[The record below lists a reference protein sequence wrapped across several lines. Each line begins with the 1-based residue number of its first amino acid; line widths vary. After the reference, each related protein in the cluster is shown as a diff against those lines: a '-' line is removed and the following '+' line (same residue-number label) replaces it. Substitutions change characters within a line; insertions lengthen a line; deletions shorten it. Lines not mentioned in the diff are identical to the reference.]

1 MQISLIRR
9 LSLAAAVML
18 ATAGCSAYYEYQAKD
33 MVERQMGAMV
43 FVEGGE
49 FMMGNPGGWSVRSD
63 TLPAHRV
70 VLDDFHIQKYE
81 VTQGD
86 FELFQA
92 VTDYEHSDK
101 FYDDYRDEN
110 PDRYDS
116 ELPAVA
122 SWTDAMAFCQ
132 WVGEMS
138 DHPVTLPTEAQ
149 WEYAARARGQNLR
162 YATKNGKAEAGITMA
177 PKPPSHRYDDAP
189 REEPLPNPPGTFPP
203 NTIGLYDMSGNVVDW
218 VRDYYREDYYK
229 NSPVSNPDGP
239 AEGLKSNLSGDV
251 YRVLR
256 GGNYKDFMGNTTVTR
271 RKEIQNGSG
280 EISGFRCAMPEA
292 VNQIV

>member
-1 MQISLIRR
+1 MAFTSL
-9 LSLAAAVML
+9 S
-18 ATAGCSAYYEYQAKD
+18 GCSLYYEAKVEK
-33 MVERQMGAMV
+33 MVERQMDAMV

-70 VLDDFHIQKYE
+70 ILDNFHIQKYE

-92 VTDYEHSDK
+92 VTGYEHSNR
-101 FYDDYRDEN
+101 YYESYRNEK
-110 PDRYDS
+110 PARYNS

-122 SWTDAMAFCQ
+122 SWTDAMNFCQ
-132 WVGEMS
+132 WLGEQS
-138 DHPVTLPTEAQ
+138 GELVTLPTEAQ
-149 WEYAARARGQNLR
+149 WEYAARAGGQMIR
-162 YATKNGKAEAGITMA
+162 YATKNGKALGGVTMA
-177 PKPPSHRYDDAP
+177 AGPTSQNKDDLPHRTMLPKAP
-189 REEPLPNPPGTFPP
+189 GEFPP
-203 NTIGLYDMSGNVVDW
+203 NALGLYDMSGNASEW
-218 VRDYYREDYYK
+218 VQDYYQKDYYEK
-229 NSPVSNPDGP
+229 SPVSNPVGP

-256 GGNYKDFMGNTTVTR
+256 GGNYKDFIGNTTVTR

-280 EISGFRCAMPEA
+280 EISGFRCAMP
-292 VNQIV
+292 